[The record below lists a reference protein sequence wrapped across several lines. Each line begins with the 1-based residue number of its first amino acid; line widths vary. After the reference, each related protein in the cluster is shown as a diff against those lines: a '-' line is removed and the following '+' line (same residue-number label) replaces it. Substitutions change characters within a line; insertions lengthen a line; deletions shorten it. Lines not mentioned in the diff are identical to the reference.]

1 MNELKKVYL
10 DNAASTKVDDRV
22 LEAMIPYFREFYAV
36 PSSEFSHSP
45 GIQIKEA
52 IENARESI
60 AKKIGAQAEEII
72 FTSGG
77 TESNNI
83 AIKGGAYGQIDN
95 GKHIVISAIEHRSV
109 LESAKRLAK
118 EGFELTVVGVDEEG
132 FIKINELKKAIRK
145 DTVLVSM
152 QFVNHEVGTI
162 QNIKEMVNMVKSIN
176 PKIIFHTDAAYAT
189 GWIDLNVKDLGVD
202 LLTLTAHKM
211 HGPKGVGALYIK
223 KGVKITKFI
232 DGGFSE
238 FNLRGGTPNVPGI
251 VGFAKAFEILS
262 KDTIEYVKGLRDKFY
277 EKALNEIEEVRLN
290 GARDFEKRHPNNLNL
305 SFKYVEGESV
315 VLYLDMKGIS
325 VITGSAC
332 FSRTLE
338 PSYILMAMGYSHEDA
353 HGSVR
358 FTFSKFNTPEEIDYT
373 INVLKNVIDTLRRL
387 SPLKGE

>member
-1 MNELKKVYL
+1 MSELKKVYL
-10 DNAASTKVDDRV
+10 DNAASTRIDDRV
-22 LEAMIPYFREFYAV
+22 LEAMIPYFKDFYAV
-36 PSSEFSHSP
+36 PSSEFSHTP
-45 GIQIKEA
+45 GIQTKEA
-52 IENARESI
+52 VENARESI
-60 AKKIGAQAEEII
+60 ARKIGAEAEEII

-83 AIKGGAYGQIDN
+83 AVKGGAYGQIKN

-118 EGFELTVVGVDEEG
+118 EGFELTIVGVDEEG
-132 FIKINELKKAIRK
+132 FVKIDELKRAIRK
-145 DTVLVSM
+145 DTILVSI

-162 QNIKEMVNMVKSIN
+162 QNIKEMVDTVKSIN
-176 PKIIFHTDAAYAT
+176 PGIIFHTDAAYAT
-189 GWIDLNVKDLGVD
+189 GWIDLDVKELGVD
-202 LLTLTAHKM
+202 LLTLTSHKM
-211 HGPKGVGALYIK
+211 HGPKGIGALYIR

-251 VGFAKAFEILS
+251 VGFAKAFELFS
-262 KDTIEYVKGLRDKFY
+262 RDNVNYVRSLRDKFY
-277 EKALNEIEEVRLN
+277 ERVMDEIEDVRLN
-290 GARDFEKRHPNNLNL
+290 GAKDFEKRHPNNLNL
-305 SFKYVEGESV
+305 TFKYVEGESV
-315 VLYLDMKGIS
+315 VLYMDMKGIS

-358 FTFSKFNTPEEIDYT
+358 FSFSKFNTPEEIDYT
-373 INVLKNVIDTLRRL
+373 IDVLKSVIDTLRRL